1 MPRWDCILNNFL
13 RKIWPV
19 SEMEEETG
27 GFGESQQTIAVLTQV
42 KEREWKKCWVGGA
55 LDSSA
60 I

>member
-1 MPRWDCILNNFL
+1 
-13 RKIWPV
+13 
-19 SEMEEETG
+19 MEEETG